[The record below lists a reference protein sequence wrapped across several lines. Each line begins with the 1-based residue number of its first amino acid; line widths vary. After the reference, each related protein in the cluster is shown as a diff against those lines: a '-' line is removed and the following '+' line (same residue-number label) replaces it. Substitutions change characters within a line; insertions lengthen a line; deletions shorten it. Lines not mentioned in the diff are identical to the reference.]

1 MRRYAGLGKSN
12 DFPAHLIK
20 EACLEAQLLA
30 KAQGNYE
37 IYTYDS
43 NQAIIRSAQPLTL
56 KGEVIKKHL
65 ADATQIAVMAVT
77 IGNQLEQAITSRFA
91 QGLYST
97 AVLIDAAATA
107 AVEIVANQ
115 VNTIIDHHA
124 AKLGY
129 LTTRRFSPGYGN
141 WPITAQAAVTT
152 LAGGHLIGIS
162 VTETSMLQ
170 PRKSVT
176 AVIGLVANQDQC
188 LTNQNA
194 VDCIACGQKN
204 CPSRKP

>member
-1 MRRYAGLGKSN
+1 MRRYAGLSKSH
-12 DFPAHLIK
+12 DFPDQLIK

-37 IYTYDS
+37 IYPYDS
-43 NQAIIRSAQPLTL
+43 KQAIIMSAQPLTL
-56 KGEVIKKHL
+56 TGAVIKKHL
-65 ADATQIAVMAVT
+65 TGATQIAVMAVT
-77 IGNQLEQAITSRFA
+77 IGNQLEQAITSKFA
-91 QGLYST
+91 QGEYSA

-107 AVEIVANQ
+107 AVEMVANQ
-115 VNTIIDHHA
+115 VNNIIDHQA

-129 LTTRRFSPGYGN
+129 FTTKRFSPGYGN
-141 WPITAQAAVTT
+141 WPITAQAAVTN
-152 LAGGHLIGIS
+152 LAGGHLIGIT

-176 AVIGLVANQDQC
+176 AVIGLVASQDQR